1 MSNVSSYITFQTH
14 LIHKCTKRI
23 LDKIFCV
30 QMHEHGNRINSCY
43 YVCNHCC
50 SKCTVSRVEYGK
62 WLDELE
68 HNKHTGYAG
77 YTEYSSEYP

>member
-1 MSNVSSYITFQTH
+1 
-14 LIHKCTKRI
+14 
-23 LDKIFCV
+23 
-30 QMHEHGNRINSCY
+30 MHEHGNRINSCY

-68 HNKHTGYAG
+68 YNKHTGYADIPFFRMSLILKQD
-77 YTEYSSEYP
+77 YNLPFSLDHFTTKIFK